1 MRLLVI
7 GLGIALAVYLVSG
20 GHVLFLPL
28 LLFLPL
34 GFAGRRRRRGATWRG
49 IGRR

>member
-1 MRLLVI
+1 M
-7 GLGIALAVYLVSG
+7 IALALAATIYLVTG

-34 GFAGRRRRRGATWRG
+34 GIAGRRHRRRSPWR
-49 IGRR
+49 

>member
-1 MRLLVI
+1 MRFLIFGLLIALVI
-7 GLGIALAVYLVSG
+7 FLATN

-34 GFAGRRRRRGATWRG
+34 GFMGHRRYRR
-49 IGRR
+49 

>member
-1 MRLLVI
+1 MRILL
-7 GLGIALAVYLVSG
+7 IAVAVAVAIYLVTG

-34 GFAGRRRRRGATWRG
+34 GFAGRRRRRNNT
-49 IGRR
+49 RR

>member
-1 MRLLVI
+1 VRFLM
-7 GLGIALAVYLVSG
+7 IALALAATVYLVTG

-34 GFAGRRRRRGATWRG
+34 GFAGRRHRRRSPWR
-49 IGRR
+49 